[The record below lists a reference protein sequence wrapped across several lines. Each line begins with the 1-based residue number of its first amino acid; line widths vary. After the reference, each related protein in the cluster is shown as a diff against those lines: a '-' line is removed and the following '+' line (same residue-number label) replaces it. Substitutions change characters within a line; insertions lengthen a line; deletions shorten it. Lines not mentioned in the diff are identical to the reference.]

1 MMKKNR
7 DDISKND
14 ELRARNFKF
23 ITSGG
28 EPVQAENFRG
38 FPSKEMAEIRRLIKS
53 SEVDFKMETE
63 ITCPHCH
70 ETQVVPLI
78 AVPDFFFPA
87 VI

>member
-38 FPSKEMAEIRRLIKS
+38 ISIKG
-53 SEVDFKMETE
+53 DG
-63 ITCPHCH
+63 
-70 ETQVVPLI
+70 
-78 AVPDFFFPA
+78 
-87 VI
+87 

>member
-1 MMKKNR
+1 VVENPYK
-7 DDISKND
+7 
-14 ELRARNFKF
+14 LR
-23 ITSGG
+23 TS
-28 EPVQAENFRG
+28 EG